1 MKAAGEI
8 FVYAKI
14 GIFIST
20 KGKDYMAETII
31 YLVLSFLVSLIFVV
45 LGISQYNSEKP
56 VSLNTGEKPPC
67 EDELTDVLEWNHKH
81 GINLIIYGGV
91 LFLTLSVF
99 VYFIEKYDYIVVQMI
114 LFILII
120 LGEIAWLEIQH
131 NILKKKLIKKQ

>member
-31 YLVLSFLVSLIFVV
+31 YLVISFLVSLIFVV

-114 LFILII
+114 ILII